1 MLDRKL
7 DRDFDYFLENH
18 EALVKKYNGK
28 FVVIKDQQVI
38 GAYDDANEAIKATTK
53 KHKLGTFLVQECSED
68 PRSIH
73 QTFQTR
79 FSFIDGAKKPAH

>member
-38 GAYDDANEAIKATTK
+38 GAYDDANGSHQSHHQKA
-53 KHKLGTFLVQECSED
+53 
-68 PRSIH
+68 
-73 QTFQTR
+73 
-79 FSFIDGAKKPAH
+79 

>member
-28 FVVIKDQQVI
+28 FVVIKDQKVI
-38 GAYDDANEAIKATTK
+38 GAYDDAMEAIKTTAK
-53 KHKLGTFLVQECSED
+53 KHEMGTFSVQECSED
-68 PRSIH
+68 PLSY
-73 QTFQTR
+73 QCWL
-79 FSFIDGAKKPAH
+79 

>member
-28 FVVIKDQQVI
+28 FVVIKDQKVI
-38 GAYDDANEAIKATTK
+38 GAYDDVGEAIKATTK
-53 KHKLGTFLVQECSED
+53 KHKLGTFSVQECSDD
-68 PRSIH
+68 PRSLY
-73 QTFQTR
+73 R
-79 FSFIDGAKKPAH
+79 WL